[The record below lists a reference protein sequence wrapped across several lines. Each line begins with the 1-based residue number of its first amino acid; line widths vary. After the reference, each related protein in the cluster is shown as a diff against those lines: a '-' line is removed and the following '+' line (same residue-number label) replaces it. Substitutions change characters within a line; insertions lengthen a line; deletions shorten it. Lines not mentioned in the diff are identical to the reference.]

1 MPKHFDME
9 IDQSFHSPSFVFV
22 RFSINRSEEKDSVR
36 ERERERGNSV
46 FLRMVKGC

>member
-22 RFSINRSEEKDSVR
+22 RFSINRSEDKDS
-36 ERERERGNSV
+36 ERERENGV